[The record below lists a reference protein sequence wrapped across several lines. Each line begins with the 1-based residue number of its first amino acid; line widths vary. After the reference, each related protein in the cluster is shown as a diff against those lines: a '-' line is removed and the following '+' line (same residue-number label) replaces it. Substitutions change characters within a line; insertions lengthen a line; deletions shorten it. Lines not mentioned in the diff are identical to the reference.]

1 MDFYGTIKQL
11 ELKIFLNFTFIKI
24 LNIVFYLNNIIIF
37 SRLFSWADLLC
48 IYICLCI
55 CIYLFGNALIYY

>member
-37 SRLFSWADLLC
+37 SLLFSWADLLC
-48 IYICLCI
+48 IYILCI
-55 CIYLFGNALIYY
+55 FIYLFGNALIYY